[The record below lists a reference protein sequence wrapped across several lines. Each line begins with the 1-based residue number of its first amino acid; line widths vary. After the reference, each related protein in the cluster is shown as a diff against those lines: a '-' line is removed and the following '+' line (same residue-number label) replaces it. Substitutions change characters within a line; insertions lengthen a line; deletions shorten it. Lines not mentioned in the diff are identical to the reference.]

1 MLISQT
7 VKKIIMHLK
16 KKKLEKEYKA
26 MQMSVRRNSVARAR
40 TSLKMKADLEQIET
54 ESIDRSFL
62 E

>member
-26 MQMSVRRNSVARAR
+26 MQVSFRKNSDARAR
-40 TSLKMKADLEQIET
+40 RSLKMSADLAKIEKN
-54 ESIDRSFL
+54 SIDISFF